1 MKLESWAVRVLD
13 EPRNGLA
20 VLIGAAVGTPGASY
34 LLALHNLVSSKTA
47 ATIATVAVF
56 IFVTINF
63 APVIIPSAFVAVKPQ
78 GTEDSIK
85 RFKDWIVS
93 HDRQLAAAAA
103 LLAGGYMI
111 ISGTLR
117 LLS

>member
-1 MKLESWAVRVLD
+1 MH
-13 EPRNGLA
+13 EPRYGLA

-34 LLALHNLVSSKTA
+34 LLALHNLVSSKTPA
-47 ATIATVAVF
+47 AIATVAVF
-56 IFVTINF
+56 VFVTINF
-63 APVIIPSAFVAVKPQ
+63 ALVIIPFAYVAASPQ

-93 HDRQLAAAAA
+93 HDRQLAAAIA
-103 LLAGGYMI
+103 LLAGGYMV